1 MLFAHKAIIERI
13 LDEQGPQEEGAD
25 LVKIRQ
31 VLMPTVKGEPASF
44 PEVLTSN
51 KIYNKLKGE
60 TAWLLGYYDREYPNL
75 FNDSRLR
82 CLEAKISDEKE
93 LFAFE
98 SKIILA
104 RRVYKLLQKEL
115 NSAEALILEAL
126 EARRLYEQFQCTEPS
141 LLSYEQV
148 RATITGQP
156 PLSVRSRELTPTKR
170 RNRFS
175 RPVEAMQTK
184 SRLSPHIPP
193 PKT

>member
-104 RRVYKLLQKEL
+104 RRVLQTIAKRTKLRRSIDPGSSGGKTPLWAIPVYGALATFLWAGQGYY
-115 NSAEALILEAL
+115 NWSASFE
-126 EARRLYEQFQCTEPS
+126 C
-141 LLSYEQV
+141 QV
-148 RATITGQP
+148 
-156 PLSVRSRELTPTKR
+156 
-170 RNRFS
+170 
-175 RPVEAMQTK
+175 
-184 SRLSPHIPP
+184 
-193 PKT
+193 